1 MKNHPNALRTLKASK
16 PPLTSD
22 RWCFRFLRPQV
33 DQFNPV
39 VQKQNETLALAK
51 KFNTDI
57 ISIDKIKKKF
67 DAFDVDGSGT
77 IDFDEFYE
85 MLKSLGLRPVCFA
98 TTNRLTSWKV
108 CWIVIIPNG
117 VMREPQIRHW

>member
-16 PPLTSD
+16 TSLTSD

-67 DAFDVDGSGT
+67 DAFDLDGSGS
-77 IDFDEFYE
+77 IDFEEFYE
-85 MLKSLGLRPVCFA
+85 S
-98 TTNRLTSWKV
+98 
-108 CWIVIIPNG
+108 
-117 VMREPQIRHW
+117 